1 MASVFGMIRAFFYR
15 NLVASLSGRLLFF
28 TSLFVLVAQMVIY
41 LPSAARHYLDLV
53 SNRVSSAQVAVT
65 ALDEMGQNG
74 LYDTLRV
81 ELLTSAGIRRIA
93 VVRNGRREVYLG
105 EIIMPEPDTTVD
117 LRAPV
122 WTDLVWRGMD
132 TLLNPGPRVLRI
144 IGNPGATGGEAI
156 EILVNEG
163 PIREDMLNYSER
175 LLYLSFVIAF
185 ITSALVFWAL
195 YFLFVRPMKRLSQ
208 SMLAFQEQPEDAQ
221 RTLKPSSRADEI
233 GQVER
238 ALSGMQIELRQ
249 ALRQRERLA
258 ALGAAV
264 ARIQHDLRNIL
275 STAQLTSD
283 RLASS
288 SDPNV
293 TALAPRLVQSIDR
306 AISLANNT
314 LRYGKADEAPPA
326 PTLIH
331 LLPLAEEAMEASLAA
346 SKRTIRWM
354 NRIPTGMT
362 VHADPDQMLRILVN
376 LGRNA
381 VQALEPTP
389 EATITL
395 TAATADNNRV
405 TIDMTDTGPGIP
417 EKVIPYLFKPFAGHG
432 RTGGNGLGLA
442 IARELARAHGGDVE
456 LQASGPNGTTF
467 RITMPARRPPEGL
480 DA

>member
-1 MASVFGMIRAFFYR
+1 MASAFEIVRAFFYR

-28 TSLFVLVAQMVIY
+28 TSLFVLIAQMVIY
-41 LPSAARHYLDLV
+41 LPSAARHYLDLL
-53 SNRVSSAQVAVT
+53 SNRVTSAQVAVT
-65 ALDEMGQNG
+65 ALDDLGQNG

-122 WTDLVWRGMD
+122 WTDLIWRSMD
-132 TLLNPGPRVLRI
+132 TLINPGPRVLRI
-144 IGNPGATGGEAI
+144 IGNPGASGGEAM
-156 EILVNEG
+156 EILVNES
-163 PIREDMLNYSER
+163 PIREDMINYSGR

-195 YFLFVRPMKRLSQ
+195 YFLFVRPMKRLSR
-208 SMLAFQEQPEDAQ
+208 SMRAFQEHPEDAQ
-221 RTLKPSSRADEI
+221 RTLTPSARADEI

-238 ALSGMQIELRQ
+238 ALSGMQTELRQ

-326 PTLIH
+326 PATLH
-331 LLPLAEEAMEASLAA
+331 LLPIAEEAMEASLAA
-346 SKRTIRWM
+346 SRRNMRWI

-362 VHADPDQMLRILVN
+362 VYADPDQMLRILVN

-381 VQALEPTP
+381 IQALEPVP
-389 EATITL
+389 EATVTL
-395 TAATADNNRV
+395 AATPAESNRV
-405 TIDMTDTGPGIP
+405 IIDLTDNGPGIP
-417 EKVIPYLFKPFAGHG
+417 QKVFPLLFKPFAGQG

-456 LQASGPNGTTF
+456 LHSSGPGGTTF
-467 RITMPARRPPEGL
+467 RVTMPARAPVEVA
-480 DA
+480 DE

>member
-1 MASVFGMIRAFFYR
+1 
-15 NLVASLSGRLLFF
+15 VASLSGRLLFF
-28 TSLFVLVAQMVIY
+28 TSLFVLIAQMVIY
-41 LPSAARHYLDLV
+41 LPSAARHYLDLL

-65 ALDEMGQNG
+65 ALDELGQNS

-105 EIIMPEPDTTVD
+105 EIIMPEPDSTVD
-117 LRAPV
+117 LRAPD
-122 WTDLVWRGMD
+122 WTDLIGRSLD
-132 TLLNPGPRVLRI
+132 TIFNTSPRLLRI
-144 IGNPGATGGEAI
+144 IANPGASGGEAI
-156 EILVNEG
+156 EILVNEM
-163 PIREDMLNYSER
+163 PIREDMLAYSER

-208 SMLAFQEQPEDAQ
+208 SMMAFQERPEDAQ
-221 RTLKPSSRADEI
+221 RTLRPSSRADEI

-238 ALSGMQIELRQ
+238 ALSDMQTELRH
-249 ALRQRERLA
+249 ALRQRERMA

-306 AISLANNT
+306 AINLANNT

-326 PTLIH
+326 PATRQ
-331 LLPLAEEAMEASLAA
+331 LLPIAEEAMEASLAA
-346 SKRTIRWM
+346 SRRNMRWI

-362 VHADPDQMLRILVN
+362 VYADPEQMLRILVN

-381 VQALEPTP
+381 IQALEPVP
-389 EATITL
+389 EATVTL
-395 TAATADNNRV
+395 TATPTERNRV
-405 TIDMTDTGPGIP
+405 IIDMIDNGPGIP
-417 EKVIPYLFKPFAGHG
+417 EKLFPHLFKPFAGQG
-432 RTGGNGLGLA
+432 RPGGNGLGLA

-456 LQASGPNGTTF
+456 LRSSGPGGTTF
-467 RITMPARRPPEGL
+467 RVTMPARAPVEVA
-480 DA
+480 DE

>member
-1 MASVFGMIRAFFYR
+1 MASLFGMIRAFFYR

-41 LPSAARHYLDLV
+41 LPSAARHYLDLL

-65 ALDEMGQNG
+65 ALDELGQNS

-93 VVRNGRREVYLG
+93 VVRDGKREVYLG
-105 EIIMPEPDTTVD
+105 EIVMPEPDMTVD

-122 WTDLVWRGMD
+122 WTDLIVRSMD
-132 TLLNPGPRVLRI
+132 TMLNPGPRVLRI
-144 IGNPGATGGEAI
+144 IGNPGASGGEAI
-156 EILVNEG
+156 EILVNES
-163 PIREDMLNYSER
+163 PIREDMLSYSER

-195 YFLFVRPMKRLSQ
+195 YFLFVRPMKRLSL
-208 SMLAFQEQPEDAQ
+208 SMTAFQEQPEDAQ
-221 RTLKPSSRADEI
+221 RTLRPSSRADEI

-238 ALSGMQIELRQ
+238 ALSSMQTELRH

-314 LRYGKADEAPPA
+314 LRYGKADETPPA
-326 PTLIH
+326 PAILQI
-331 LLPLAEEAMEASLAA
+331 LPLAEEAMEAALAA
-346 SKRTIRWM
+346 SKQNIRWV
-354 NRIPTGMT
+354 NRIPTGLT
-362 VHADPDQMLRILVN
+362 VYADPDQILRILVN

-381 VQALEPTP
+381 AQALEHVP
-389 EATITL
+389 EPAITL
-395 TAATADNNRV
+395 SASTTNDHRVIIEMTDNGHGIPDRV
-405 TIDMTDTGPGIP
+405 TAH
-417 EKVIPYLFKPFAGHG
+417 LFQPFAGQG
-432 RTGGNGLGLA
+432 RPGGNGLGLA
-442 IARELARAHGGDVE
+442 IARELARAHGGDVA
-456 LQASGPNGTTF
+456 LQTTGPDGTTF
-467 RITMPARRPPEGL
+467 RITMPARPPAE
-480 DA
+480 APVE

>member
-1 MASVFGMIRAFFYR
+1 MVSAFEVVRAFFYR

-28 TSLFVLVAQMVIY
+28 TSLFVLIAQMVIY
-41 LPSAARHYLDLV
+41 LPSAARHYLDLL

-65 ALDEMGQNG
+65 ALDELGQNS

-105 EIIMPEPDTTVD
+105 EIIMPEPDSTVD
-117 LRAPV
+117 LRAPD
-122 WTDLVWRGMD
+122 WTDLIGRSLD
-132 TLLNPGPRVLRI
+132 TIFNTSPRLLRI
-144 IGNPGATGGEAI
+144 IANPGASGGEAI
-156 EILVNEG
+156 EILVNEM
-163 PIREDMLNYSER
+163 PIREDMLAYSER

-208 SMLAFQEQPEDAQ
+208 SMMAFQERPEDAQ
-221 RTLKPSSRADEI
+221 RTLRPSSRADEI

-238 ALSGMQIELRQ
+238 ALSDMQTELRH
-249 ALRQRERLA
+249 ALRQRERMA

-306 AISLANNT
+306 AINLANNT

-326 PTLIH
+326 PATRQ
-331 LLPLAEEAMEASLAA
+331 LLPIAEEAMEASLAA
-346 SKRTIRWM
+346 SRRNMRWI

-362 VHADPDQMLRILVN
+362 VYADPEQMLRILVN

-381 VQALEPTP
+381 IQALEPVP
-389 EATITL
+389 EATVTL
-395 TAATADNNRV
+395 TATPTERNRV
-405 TIDMTDTGPGIP
+405 IIDMIDNGPGIP
-417 EKVIPYLFKPFAGHG
+417 EKLFPHLFKPFAGQG
-432 RTGGNGLGLA
+432 RPGGNGLGLA

-456 LQASGPNGTTF
+456 LRSSGPGGTTF
-467 RITMPARRPPEGL
+467 RVTMPARAPVEVA
-480 DA
+480 DE

>member
-1 MASVFGMIRAFFYR
+1 MASAFEIVRAFFYR

-28 TSLFVLVAQMVIY
+28 TSLFVLIAQMVIY
-41 LPSAARHYLDLV
+41 LPSAARHYLDLL
-53 SNRVSSAQVAVT
+53 SNRVTSAQVAVT
-65 ALDEMGQNG
+65 ALDELGQNS

-105 EIIMPEPDTTVD
+105 EIIMPEPDSTVD
-117 LRAPV
+117 LRAPD
-122 WTDLVWRGMD
+122 WTELIGRSLD
-132 TLLNPGPRVLRI
+132 TMFNTSPRLLRI
-144 IGNPGATGGEAI
+144 IANPGASGGEAI
-156 EILVNEG
+156 EILVNEA
-163 PIREDMLNYSER
+163 PVREDMLAYSER

-208 SMLAFQEQPEDAQ
+208 SIMAFQERPEDAQ
-221 RTLKPSSRADEI
+221 RTLRPSSRADEI

-238 ALSGMQIELRQ
+238 ALSDMQTELRH
-249 ALRQRERLA
+249 ALRQRERMA

-306 AISLANNT
+306 AISLASNT
-314 LRYGKADEAPPA
+314 LRYGKADEPPPA
-326 PTLIH
+326 PA
-331 LLPLAEEAMEASLAA
+331 LLQLRPIAEETMEASLAA
-346 SKRTIRWM
+346 SKREMRWT
-354 NRIPTGMT
+354 NSVPPDMT
-362 VHADPDQMLRILVN
+362 VYADPDQMVRILVN

-381 VQALEPTP
+381 VQALEHEDNP
-389 EATITL
+389 AITL
-395 TAATADNNRV
+395 CASTTSHDRV
-405 TIDMTDTGPGIP
+405 IIDMSDNGPGIP
-417 EKVIPYLFKPFAGHG
+417 EKVIPHLFMPFAPQG
-432 RTGGNGLGLA
+432 RAGGNGLGLA
-442 IARELARAHGGDVE
+442 IARELARAHGGDVI

-467 RITMPARRPPEGL
+467 RITMPACAPVDEA
-480 DA
+480 DT